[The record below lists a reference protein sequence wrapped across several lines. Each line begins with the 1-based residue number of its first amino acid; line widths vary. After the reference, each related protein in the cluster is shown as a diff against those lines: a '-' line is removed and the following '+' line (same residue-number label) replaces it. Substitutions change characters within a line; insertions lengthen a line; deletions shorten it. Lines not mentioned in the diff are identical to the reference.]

1 VSLGDSCSSD
11 GYRDGDGD
19 GDGDGVIAMVIIEVE
34 LGLFVREGQN

>member
-11 GYRDGDGD
+11 GYRD

-34 LGLFVREGQN
+34 LGLFVRESQN

>member
-11 GYRDGDGD
+11 GYRDGD

-34 LGLFVREGQN
+34 LGLFVRESQN

>member
-1 VSLGDSCSSD
+1 LGDSCSSD
-11 GYRDGDGD
+11 GYLDGD